1 VPGRFGEGE
10 PDGNGQGT
18 GLLLSPVVRRLMA
31 EHGLTA
37 QDVPGSGPGGRITR
51 ADVLA
56 VIDARRGAGSAGAP
70 APAASPAPAAAPPP
84 AAPSAA
90 PAASPAP
97 AAPSAAPAP
106 AAAPSGGTPTPAA
119 SPAGS
124 VASGALRSPD
134 LPASRPAEVSRV
146 VPGGASMVAG
156 PDDQVVP
163 FSNIRRRTAEH
174 MVRSKATSPHTLVVT
189 EADFEAVDR
198 VRAAVGERF
207 REEEGFSLTYL
218 PFVARAVIEA
228 LRRWPHLNA
237 SVGDDSLVVHRRIHL
252 GIAVDLSFE
261 GLVAPVVHDADAL
274 SVRGL
279 ARAIRDLA
287 TRARSKQLGPD
298 DLAGGTFTITN
309 PGPYGTLLTGPIINQ
324 PQVAILSTD
333 TVRRRPVV
341 ATLPDGSEAIVI
353 HSVGLLSLTWDHRA
367 VDGAYAAAFVHDVA
381 ELIAGYDWS
390 REL

>member
-1 VPGRFGEGE
+1 
-10 PDGNGQGT
+10 
-18 GLLLSPVVRRLMA
+18 MA
-31 EHGLTA
+31 EHGLSPK
-37 QDVPGSGPGGRITR
+37 DVRGTGPGGRITR

-56 VIDARRGAGSAGAP
+56 VIDAREGGGATSASPTAAPTAAAPAAPPPPEPAPAAGAGSAGPGA
-70 APAASPAPAAAPPP
+70 
-84 AAPSAA
+84 AA
-90 PAASPAP
+90 PAAV
-97 AAPSAAPAP
+97 
-106 AAAPSGGTPTPAA
+106 PTE
-119 SPAGS
+119 

-134 LPASRPAEVSRV
+134 LPASRPVEVSRV
-146 VPGGASMVAG
+146 VPGGGSMVAG

-174 MVRSKATSPHTLVVT
+174 TVRSKATSPHTLVVT
-189 EADFEAVDR
+189 EADFEAVER
-198 VRAAVGERF
+198 VRAARGPRF
-207 REEEGFSLTYL
+207 QEEEGFSLTYL

-228 LRRWPHLNA
+228 LKHWPHLNA

-252 GIAVDLSFE
+252 GIAVDLNFE

-287 TRARSKQLGPD
+287 VRARSKQLSPD

-367 VDGAYAAAFVHDVA
+367 VDGAYAAAFLHEVA
-381 ELIAGYDWS
+381 ELVATHDWS